1 MFSFAREINAS
12 ARFIKT
18 CNIYTPPRLPKAAR
32 LVEQPHEAE
41 LHVKQSSLSNYHRS
55 RHWWH
60 FPYLT
65 RTHRFPRPT
74 LKPTSKRSYSRE
86 PGSEISANHRVSSI
100 RIRNRP
106 CRRTGRTSE
115 REHVE
120 NYFFRSA
127 MFRVTLHRDQSW
139 TRTLL
144 LEQCLRNDD
153 TYCYFRST
161 ENVYT
166 GNYSLFYQF
175 RWFIVLPGEQ

>member
-12 ARFIKT
+12 ARFIKVT
-18 CNIYTPPRLPKAAR
+18 STHLRVYRR
-32 LVEQPHEAE
+32 QLV
-41 LHVKQSSLSNYHRS
+41 SSNSHTKRNCTSSSHRC
-55 RHWWH
+55 RITIDRVTGDI
-60 FPYLT
+60 FPYLA
-65 RTHRFPRPT
+65 RIHRFPRPT

-86 PGSEISANHRVSSI
+86 PGIEISANHRVSSI

-106 CRRTGRTSE
+106 CRRTGRTSK
-115 REHVE
+115 REHIE

-139 TRTLL
+139 TCTLL

-153 TYCYFRST
+153 TYSYYRST
-161 ENVYT
+161 ENVCT

-175 RWFIVLPGEQ
+175 RWFIALPGEQ